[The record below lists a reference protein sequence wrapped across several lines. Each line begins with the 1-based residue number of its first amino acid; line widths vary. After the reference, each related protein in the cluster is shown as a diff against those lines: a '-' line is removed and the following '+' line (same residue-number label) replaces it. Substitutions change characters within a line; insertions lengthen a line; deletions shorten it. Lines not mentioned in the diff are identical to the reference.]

1 MGHQM
6 PPDDDPIIRSIRE
19 AGIRPLR
26 PGRVG
31 QSSIGGR
38 HPRLVITG
46 IVLLFVF
53 FLLIPT
59 IAMRLSD
66 WLWYREIG
74 FERVFLTK
82 IVAQWTLGLIIGA
95 IVFAFLYGN
104 ARLAL
109 QSTDAGIAPP
119 RARRVGAMELPP
131 ATRAMLDRGIGL
143 VPVPRLVPRAK
154 SEGRHAEVRAREV
167 LGGTQRGHARERPP
181 GAFPTVRRPIDHA
194 KVPDAFTQQFPFDGK
209 EPSERTQMRVDGV
222 AHHIGF
228 PLFRKIDV
236 RDLSGRMNTGVGSAS
251 PIDPNALA

>member
-26 PGRVG
+26 PIHGG
-31 QSSIGGR
+31 GSSIGGR
-38 HPRLVITG
+38 HPRLVVTG
-46 IVLLFVF
+46 VILLFVF

-109 QSTDAGIAPP
+109 QSTDAGLAPP
-119 RARRVGAMELPP
+119 RPRRVGVMELPP
-131 ATRAMLDRGIGL
+131 ATRAMLDRGMGLAALLGTLFVSALFALGVASQWRTALQLIYRTPFGVADPVFGRDVGYYVFALPAIEVLLGVALGCIVIGL
-143 VPVPRLVPRAK
+143 FLIALPVYLARNAVSVAGNRLFVMARTQ
-154 SEGRHAEVRAREV
+154 RHVAV
-167 LGGTQRGHARERPP
+167 LG
-181 GAFPTVRRPIDHA
+181 
-194 KVPDAFTQQFPFDGK
+194 
-209 EPSERTQMRVDGV
+209 
-222 AHHIGF
+222 
-228 PLFRKIDV
+228 
-236 RDLSGRMNTGVGSAS
+236 
-251 PIDPNALA
+251 ALLLLVIA